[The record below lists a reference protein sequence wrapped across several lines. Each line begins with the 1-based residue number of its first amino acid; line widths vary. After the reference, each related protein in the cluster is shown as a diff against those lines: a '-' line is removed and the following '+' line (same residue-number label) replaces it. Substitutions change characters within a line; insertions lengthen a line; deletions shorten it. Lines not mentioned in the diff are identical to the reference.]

1 MTIAALRQG
10 NYATIANYLDSE
22 LRYMDAGERGPKAP
36 QLGQRHAGLPIA
48 MSSITTSAIDT
59 PLRRSVERTCDDLAI
74 LVLAV
79 VGIIAGLTFRDYGLG
94 WDDYTHAEYADLLL
108 RMYGSGFKD
117 TGALSFA
124 NLYMYGGGFDMAAAL
139 LHKVIPLELF
149 ETRRLLGA
157 IVGVIG
163 LAVTWRLGRRVGG
176 PVAGLAT
183 LLLLALCPT
192 FYGHMF
198 MNPKDAPFA
207 VAMVIL
213 MLGLVRL
220 AEEYPQ
226 PSPQTILIVGLGAG
240 LSIGSRILG
249 GLALVY
255 AVVGFIPMFV
265 AEVST
270 QGAREALRRF
280 LHAVYVLVPGL
291 IVGYLV
297 MGLIWPWSIMEP
309 GNPFQALTYFSHF
322 FEKPWKEMFD
332 GALVSVPDMPWSYL
346 PTLFALQLP
355 EVLLGLTIAGVA
367 GTLVVLPRGDVTARR
382 KTILLMLASAATL
395 PLLIAMVKRPA
406 LYNGIRHFIFV
417 IPPMTVLAGTAFAW
431 GVNWLGENRR
441 SWQPVAVAVFAFGLM
456 LPLAE
461 MIRLHPY
468 QYTHFN
474 LIAGTVRG
482 ADDRYMLDYWGLA
495 LKQASDGLREEIA
508 DRQESPPRGRK
519 WKVAVCGPQRPA
531 QVALGPDFTI
541 GWDSHAAD
549 FAMTLGEFYCKGL
562 TAPVLVEIKRDGV
575 VFARVYDIRG
585 RSISS
590 LLAIPA
596 P

>member
-1 MTIAALRQG
+1 
-10 NYATIANYLDSE
+10 
-22 LRYMDAGERGPKAP
+22 
-36 QLGQRHAGLPIA
+36 

-59 PLRRSVERTCDDLAI
+59 PARRSVERTCDDLSI
-74 LVLAV
+74 IVLAA
-79 VGIIAGLTFRDYGLG
+79 VGLVASLTFRDYGLG

-108 RMYGSGFKD
+108 RMYGTGFKD

-139 LHKVIPLELF
+139 LHKIIPLELF

-157 IVGVIG
+157 IVGVVG

-176 PVAGLAT
+176 PLAGLAT
-183 LLLLALCPT
+183 LVLLALCPT

-226 PSPQTILIVGLGAG
+226 PSPRTILIVGLGAG

-249 GLALVY
+249 GLALIY
-255 AVVGFIPMFV
+255 AVIGFMPLLIEE
-265 AEVST
+265 ARN
-270 QGAREALRRF
+270 QGTREAVRRF
-280 LHAVYVLVPGL
+280 AHVIYVLLPGL
-291 IVGYLV
+291 VLGYLV
-297 MGLIWPWSIMEP
+297 MGLIWPWSIIEP
-309 GNPFQALTYFSHF
+309 GNPFRALTYFSSF

-355 EVLLGLTIAGVA
+355 EVLLALTIAGVL
-367 GTLVVLPRGDVTARR
+367 GTFIVLPRRDVPARR
-382 KTILLMLASAATL
+382 KTILLMLTLAAML
-395 PLLIAMVKRPA
+395 PLAIAMVKRPA

-417 IPPMTVLAGTAFAW
+417 IPPMTVLAGVAFAW
-431 GVNWLGENRR
+431 GMNWLKENRR
-441 SWQPVAVAVFAFGLM
+441 NWQPAAIAVFAFGLL
-456 LPLAE
+456 LPLSE

-474 LIAGTVRG
+474 HIAGTVRA
-482 ADDRYMLDYWGLA
+482 ADDLFMLDYWGLA
-495 LKQASDGLREEIA
+495 LKQASDGLREDLAEK
-508 DRQESPPRGRK
+508 QEVPPHGRK

-562 TAPVLVEIKRDGV
+562 TAPVMVEIKRDDV

>member
-1 MTIAALRQG
+1 
-10 NYATIANYLDSE
+10 
-22 LRYMDAGERGPKAP
+22 
-36 QLGQRHAGLPIA
+36 
-48 MSSITTSAIDT
+48 MSSITTSALEA
-59 PLRRSVERTCDDLAI
+59 PARRSVEKTCDDLAF
-74 LVLAV
+74 LVLGVVAV
-79 VGIIAGLTFRDYGLG
+79 VAGLTFRDYGLG

-108 RMYGSGFKD
+108 RMFGSGFKD

-163 LAVTWRLGRRVGG
+163 LAVTWRLARRVGG
-176 PVAGLAT
+176 PLAGLAA

-207 VAMVIL
+207 VAMVVLI
-213 MLGLVRL
+213 MGLVRL
-220 AEEYPQ
+220 IEEYPA
-226 PSPQTILIVGLGAG
+226 PSPRTILLVGLGAG
-240 LSIGSRILG
+240 LSIGCRVLG
-249 GLALVY
+249 GLALIY
-255 AVVGFIPMFV
+255 AVVGFIPLWI
-265 AEVST
+265 EELRT
-270 QGAREALRRF
+270 QGPREATHRF
-280 LHAVYVLVPGL
+280 AHVVYVLLPGL
-291 IVGYLV
+291 VLGYLV

-309 GNPFQALTYFSHF
+309 GHPLEAVTYFSHF

-355 EVLLGLTIAGVA
+355 EVMLVLLTAAVITTFMSLSRI
-367 GTLVVLPRGDVTARR
+367 DVTAKR
-382 KTILLMLASAATL
+382 KSVMLMLTLAATL
-395 PLLIAMVKRPA
+395 PLVIAMVKRPA

-417 IPPMTVLAGTAFAW
+417 IPPMAVLGGVAFAR
-431 GVNWLGENRR
+431 GMDWLGENRR
-441 SWQPVAVAVFAFGLM
+441 AWQPAALAVFAFGLL
-456 LPLAE
+456 LPLSE

-474 LIAGTVRG
+474 HIAGTVRT
-482 ADDRYMLDYWGLA
+482 ADNFFMLDYWGLA
-495 LKQASDGLREEIA
+495 LKQASDGLREQLAE
-508 DRQESPPRGRK
+508 RQEVPPQHRK

-541 GWDSHAAD
+541 GWDSNAAD

-562 TAPVLVEIKRDGV
+562 AAPVMVEIKRDDV

>member
-1 MTIAALRQG
+1 MT
-10 NYATIANYLDSE
+10 
-22 LRYMDAGERGPKAP
+22 
-36 QLGQRHAGLPIA
+36 
-48 MSSITTSAIDT
+48 SITTSAIDT
-59 PLRRSVERTCDDLAI
+59 PQRRSVERTCGDLAM
-74 LVLAV
+74 LVLAAV
-79 VGIIAGLTFRDYGLG
+79 AVIAGLTFRDYGLG

-108 RMYGSGFKD
+108 RMYGSGFRD
-117 TGALSFA
+117 TAALSFA
-124 NLYMYGGGFDMAAAL
+124 NLYMYGGGFDMVAAL

-176 PVAGLAT
+176 PLAGLAA
-183 LLLLALCPT
+183 LLLLALCPI

-207 VAMVIL
+207 VAMIIL

-220 AEEYPQ
+220 AEEYPN
-226 PSPQTILIVGLGAG
+226 PSPRTILIVGLGAG
-240 LSIGSRILG
+240 LSIGCRILG

-255 AVVGFIPMFV
+255 AMIGFLPLLLGEARTEGV
-265 AEVST
+265 
-270 QGAREALRRF
+270 REAARRF
-280 LHAVYVLVPGL
+280 AHVVWALLPGL
-291 IVGYLV
+291 VFGYLV
-297 MGLIWPWSIMEP
+297 MGLIWPWSIIEP
-309 GNPFQALTYFSHF
+309 GNPFEALTYFSHF

-332 GALVSVPDMPWSYL
+332 GAIVSVPDMPWSYL

-355 EVLLGLTIAGVA
+355 EVLLVLMGGAVFSTFAM
-367 GTLVVLPRGDVTARR
+367 LPRSEVPARR
-382 KTILLMLASAATL
+382 KTILLMLTLAATL
-395 PLLIAMVKRPA
+395 PLAIAMVKRPA
-406 LYNGIRHFIFV
+406 LYNGIRHFVFV
-417 IPPMTVLAGTAFAW
+417 IPPMAVLGGIAFAW
-431 GVNWLGENRR
+431 TMERLRTNHRT
-441 SWQPVAVAVFAFGLM
+441 WQPVVLATFCFGLA
-456 LPLAE
+456 LSLAE

-474 LIAGTVRG
+474 HIAGTVRG
-482 ADDRYMLDYWGLA
+482 ADDRFMLDYWGLA
-495 LKQASDGLREEIA
+495 LKQASDGLREQLVE
-508 DRQESPPRGRK
+508 RQEVPPRNRK

-541 GWDSHAAD
+541 GWDSNAAD

-562 TAPVLVEIKRDGV
+562 TAPVMVEIKRDDV

-585 RSISS
+585 SSISS
-590 LLAIPA
+590 LLSIPA

>member
-1 MTIAALRQG
+1 
-10 NYATIANYLDSE
+10 
-22 LRYMDAGERGPKAP
+22 
-36 QLGQRHAGLPIA
+36 
-48 MSSITTSAIDT
+48 MSSITTSALDT
-59 PLRRSVERTCDDLAI
+59 PARRLVERTWDDLAFF
-74 LVLAV
+74 VLAAV
-79 VGIIAGLTFRDYGLG
+79 TLIAGLTFRDYGLG

-108 RMYGSGFKD
+108 RMYGSGFRD

-139 LHKVIPLELF
+139 LHKIIPLELF

-157 IVGVIG
+157 IVGLIG
-163 LAVTWRLGRRVGG
+163 LAVTWRLARRIGG
-176 PVAGLAT
+176 PLAGLAA

-207 VAMVIL
+207 VAMIIL
-213 MLGLVRL
+213 MMGLVRV
-220 AEEYPQ
+220 AEEYPA
-226 PSPQTILIVGLGAG
+226 PSPRTVLIVGLGAG
-240 LSIGSRILG
+240 LSIGSRVLG
-249 GLALVY
+249 GLALLY
-255 AVVGFIPMFV
+255 ALIGFLPLFLEELRM
-265 AEVST
+265 
-270 QGAREALRRF
+270 QGKREALRRL
-280 LHAVYVLVPGL
+280 LHLVYVLLPGL
-291 IVGYLV
+291 VLGYLV
-297 MGLIWPWSIMEP
+297 MGLIWPWSIIEP
-309 GNPFQALTYFSHF
+309 AHPFQAVTYFSHF

-332 GALVSVPDMPWSYL
+332 GALVSVPDMPWFYL

-355 EVLLGLTIAGVA
+355 EVLLALFAAGIIGATLALT
-367 GTLVVLPRGDVTARR
+367 RNDVPARR
-382 KTILLMLASAATL
+382 KTIFLMLTLAGTL
-395 PLLIAMVKRPA
+395 PLAIAMVKRPA

-417 IPPMTVLAGTAFAW
+417 IPPMTVLAGVAFAK
-431 GVNWLGENRR
+431 GMNWLKDNRV
-441 SWQPVAVAVFAFGLM
+441 SWQPVALAVFVFGLM

-474 LIAGTVRG
+474 NIAGTVRG
-482 ADDRYMLDYWGLA
+482 ADDRFMLDYWGLA
-495 LKQASDGLREEIA
+495 FKQASDGLREQLAEK
-508 DRQESPPRGRK
+508 QEVPPRGRK

-562 TAPVLVEIKRDGV
+562 TAPLMVEIRRDDV

-590 LLAIPA
+590 LLSIPA

>member
-1 MTIAALRQG
+1 MT
-10 NYATIANYLDSE
+10 
-22 LRYMDAGERGPKAP
+22 
-36 QLGQRHAGLPIA
+36 
-48 MSSITTSAIDT
+48 SITTSAIDT
-59 PLRRSVERTCDDLAI
+59 PQRRSVERTCDDLAM

-79 VGIIAGLTFRDYGLG
+79 VAVIAGLTFRDYGLG

-108 RMYGSGFKD
+108 RMFGSGFKD
-117 TGALSFA
+117 TAALSFA
-124 NLYMYGGGFDMAAAL
+124 NLYMYGGGFDMVAAL
-139 LHKVIPLELF
+139 LHKIIPLELF

-163 LAVTWRLGRRVGG
+163 LAVTWRLARRIGG
-176 PVAGLAT
+176 PLAGLAA
-183 LLLLALCPT
+183 LLLLALCPI

-207 VAMVIL
+207 VAMIIL

-226 PSPQTILIVGLGAG
+226 PSPRTILIVGLGAG
-240 LSIGSRILG
+240 LSLGCRILG

-255 AVVGFIPMFV
+255 AMLGFIPLFL
-265 AEVST
+265 EELRT
-270 QGAREALRRF
+270 EGLRESVRRF
-280 LHAVYVLVPGL
+280 AHVVYVLLPGL
-291 IVGYLV
+291 AFGYLV

-309 GNPFQALTYFSHF
+309 GNPFEALTYFSHF

-332 GALVSVPDMPWSYL
+332 GAIVSVPDMPWSYL

-355 EVLLGLTIAGVA
+355 EVLLVLMGGAVFSTFAM
-367 GTLVVLPRGDVTARR
+367 LPRGDVPARR
-382 KTILLMLASAATL
+382 KTIMLMLTLAATL
-395 PLLIAMVKRPA
+395 PLAIAMVKRPA
-406 LYNGIRHFIFV
+406 LYNGIRHFVFV
-417 IPPMTVLAGTAFAW
+417 IPPMAVLGGVAFAW
-431 GVNWLGENRR
+431 AMERLRANHRT
-441 SWQPVAVAVFAFGLM
+441 WQPVVLATFCFGLA
-456 LPLAE
+456 LSLAE

-474 LIAGTVRG
+474 HIAGTVRG
-482 ADDRYMLDYWGLA
+482 ADDRFMLDYWGLA
-495 LKQASDGLREEIA
+495 LKQASDELREQLVE
-508 DRQESPPRGRK
+508 RQEVPPVNRK

-541 GWDSHAAD
+541 GWDSNAAD

-562 TAPVLVEIKRDGV
+562 TAPVMVEIKRDDV

-590 LLAIPA
+590 LLSIPA